1 MKPRKKMFFFHD
13 TNFKLKNNIP
23 FHKKMEQSI
32 QRELPTNVNS
42 KRLLLT
48 DRLLYIPKG
57 FRITTVTN
65 SFDVVHSWFLPGL
78 GLKMDCVP
86 GRSTHHS
93 FRINTN
99 GFFYG
104 QCAEICGRF
113 HHHMPIRLLSLNF
126 HHFIIWW
133 NYKILPLFWKSD

>member
-65 SFDVVHSWFLPGL
+65 SFDVVHS
-78 GLKMDCVP
+78 
-86 GRSTHHS
+86 
-93 FRINTN
+93 
-99 GFFYG
+99 
-104 QCAEICGRF
+104 
-113 HHHMPIRLLSLNF
+113 
-126 HHFIIWW
+126 
-133 NYKILPLFWKSD
+133 